1 MSCSHHGDDRK
12 QIDEFLKRFVQQETG
27 EAKRA
32 YPEGRMGASDEGELV
47 FAVGID
53 EKHGTVVLNFNKPVA
68 WMGMGPEDAV
78 RLAELLIEKAK
89 MVSKGPLT
97 VSIG

>member
-1 MSCSHHGDDRK
+1 MSTAHHGDDRK
-12 QIDEFLKRFVQQETG
+12 QISNVLRRLVEQGKGT
-27 EAKRA
+27 AKRA
-32 YPEGRMGASDEGELV
+32 YPEGRMGAGDEGELA

-53 EKHGTVVLNFNKPVA
+53 EKHGTVVLNFNKPVV

-78 RLAELLIEKAK
+78 KLAEMLIEKAK
-89 MVSKGPLT
+89 MVAKGPLT